1 MRTTV
6 TIKDDLFR
14 EAKRL
19 SGAKTIKDTVEIA
32 LEEYVRKRRARKLMD
47 WEGKV
52 DLAFSLEE
60 LLRRRRDDVP
70 H

>member
-6 TIKDDLFR
+6 TIKEDLFL

-32 LEEYVRKRRARKLMD
+32 LEEFVRKRRARKLMD

-60 LLRRRRDDVP
+60 LLRRRRGDVP